1 MKQLISKVFALAS
14 MLLVAYAASASGN
27 LEKAALMLDQQSRA
41 GKGEFVTYLTGAAAA
56 YRWAGGTKEI
66 GEAGSIY
73 CPPSEAKLD
82 GRGYAKIALQEYQRR
97 KLEYAAVQDF
107 PLNVLALALM
117 RGLQE
122 KFPCPVEEQTP
133 SVKVQ

>member
-1 MKQLISKVFALAS
+1 
-14 MLLVAYAASASGN
+14 MLLIASAASASGN
-27 LEKAALMLDQQSRA
+27 LDKAAQMLDQQSRA

-56 YRWAGGTKEI
+56 YRWAGGTKEV
-66 GEAGSIY
+66 GGASSIY

-122 KFPCPVEEQTP
+122 RFPCGAAESAS
-133 SVKVQ
+133 SVKPE